1 MKKNAMQRLAVLLLA
16 TASCMFSS
24 NLIAEEAKLTS
35 DQKVAIGVMHSAKGE
50 KKQAWEILF
59 PEAKAGNVNALV
71 HLGQLMVRSPEFPD
85 HLERAEKYF
94 SIAASRGHK
103 GAAAMLEKVRQQLQ
117 LKDAAPT
124 RTIGGRS
131 ALPTP
136 ADVEKARAFRAE
148 YQRSTGRYIN
158 QYPSNP
164 EATVHVF
171 VTNQIEL
178 ADSIAD
184 QESNLTGRYGNRLK
198 FRYYVVLDR
207 RTWRPGN
214 SFKEAA
220 APRNM
225 IGFEP
230 DMDGQIARAF
240 GLRQMPS
247 IVLELANGS
256 KKQITAQDLN
266 SELAGSIR

>member
-1 MKKNAMQRLAVLLLA
+1 MKKNAMQRLAVFLLA

-24 NLIAEEAKLTS
+24 NLIAEETKLTS

-85 HLERAEKYF
+85 YLERAEKYF
-94 SIAASRGHK
+94 SIAANRGHK

-117 LKDAAPT
+117 LKDSAPT

-136 ADVEKARAFRAE
+136 ADIEKARAFRAE

-158 QYPSNP
+158 QPPSEP
-164 EATVHVF
+164 GATVHVF
-171 VTNQIEL
+171 VTNQIEF

-184 QESNLTGRYGNRLK
+184 QESSLTGRYGNRLK
-198 FRYYVVLDR
+198 FRYYVVVDR
-207 RTWRPGN
+207 RTWRPGD
-214 SFKEAA
+214 SFKEA

-256 KKQITAQDLN
+256 KKQISAQDLN
-266 SELAGSIR
+266 AELAGSIK

>member
-1 MKKNAMQRLAVLLLA
+1 MKKNVRQRLAVLLLA
-16 TASCMFSS
+16 IASYMFSTT
-24 NLIAEEAKLTS
+24 LIAEETKLTS
-35 DQKVAIGVMHSAKGE
+35 DQRVAIGVMHSAKGE
-50 KKQAWEILF
+50 KKQAWDILF

-94 SIAASRGHK
+94 SIAANRGHK

-117 LKDAAPT
+117 LKDSAPT

-136 ADVEKARAFRAE
+136 ADVEQARAFRAE

-158 QYPSNP
+158 QPSSEP
-164 EATVHVF
+164 SVTVHVF
-171 VTNQIEL
+171 VTNQIEF

-198 FRYYVVLDR
+198 FRYYVVVDR

-214 SFKEAA
+214 SFKDAS

-230 DMDGQIARAF
+230 DMDGQAARAF

-256 KKQITAQDLN
+256 KKQISAQDLN